1 MLEVSVMDSESHR
14 GETRAGV
21 RDLLELCDA
30 ATLFLCSDRLIAI
43 PFSSLATFYAVE
55 KKTHEAV
62 EA

>member
-1 MLEVSVMDSESHR
+1 VMDSESHR

-21 RDLLELCDA
+21 RDLLQLCDA
-30 ATLFLCSDRLIAI
+30 VTLFLCSGRLIATR
-43 PFSSLATFYAVE
+43 FSSLATLYAVE